1 MPMPVEDTEKSQEE
15 RQLNEKNEILNM
27 LYEVLQLVKNDDKQA
42 ALIRAE
48 EVTRLIGVWDC
59 EKHHTD

>member
-1 MPMPVEDTEKSQEE
+1 MPLPVEDAEKSEE
-15 RQLNEKNEILNM
+15 KRQLNEKNEILNM

-48 EVTRLIGVWDC
+48 EVTKLIGVWDC